1 MAKNSFIR
9 FNVSKSKLVSFLH
22 KRLVLGFSPDIMN
35 GDTLNETQYFERLI
49 LVLQSDNSKH
59 GKEKITDRKYG
70 CNSMKTKLSKNLE
83 KIKPSETTA
92 NVQQ

>member
-1 MAKNSFIR
+1 MSR
-9 FNVSKSKLVSFLH
+9 
-22 KRLVLGFSPDIMN
+22 
-35 GDTLNETQYFERLI
+35 
-49 LVLQSDNSKH
+49 SDNSKH